1 VIGWITAGSGG
12 CRGTGHEWH
21 WADAS
26 GVPLILRGLRPGQH
40 SVLLELADANHQILD
55 RGIVTFVVPEQLA
68 K

>member
-1 VIGWITAGSGG
+1 
-12 CRGTGHEWH
+12 
-21 WADAS
+21 
-26 GVPLILRGLRPGQH
+26 VPLILRGLRPGQH